1 MNARR
6 RSHLINLNRG
16 LIFALSLGGMVMDGL
31 HIADLL
37 CALAL
42 CLWLWLPLCT
52 RLEAQLL
59 QRVERKR
66 DWGRAGR
73 ASASL

>member
-16 LIFALSLGGMVMDGL
+16 LIFALSLGGTVIDGL
-31 HIADLL
+31 HVADLL
-37 CALAL
+37 CTLAL

-52 RLEAQLL
+52 RLEARLL
-59 QRVERKR
+59 QCAERKR

-73 ASASL
+73 ASPFL

>member
-16 LIFALSLGGMVMDGL
+16 LICALSLGGMVLDGL
-31 HIADLL
+31 HVADLL

-66 DWGRAGR
+66 GWRRAGR
-73 ASASL
+73 ASPSL